1 MQPLVCQTCDARVS
15 VAKYSPAHTSIQ
27 WTADAKQSCH
37 EMASAS
43 AVGNANCG
51 YVLRCAALDRSIDHA
66 VTRGDIPMSTR
77 SEPRV
82 RPLSTGD
89 VVAGSAAVVPS

>member
-1 MQPLVCQTCDARVS
+1 
-15 VAKYSPAHTSIQ
+15 
-27 WTADAKQSCH
+27 
-37 EMASAS
+37 MASAS

-82 RPLSTGD
+82 RPLSAGD
-89 VVAGSAAVVPS
+89 FVAGSAAVVPS

>member
-27 WTADAKQSCH
+27 WTAEAKQFCH

-43 AVGNANCG
+43 AVGNGNCG
-51 YVLRCAALDRSIDHA
+51 YVLRCAALDRSIDEA
-66 VTRGDIPMSTR
+66 VTRGDVPMSTR

-82 RPLSTGD
+82 RPLSAGD
-89 VVAGSAAVVPS
+89 VVAENPAVVPS